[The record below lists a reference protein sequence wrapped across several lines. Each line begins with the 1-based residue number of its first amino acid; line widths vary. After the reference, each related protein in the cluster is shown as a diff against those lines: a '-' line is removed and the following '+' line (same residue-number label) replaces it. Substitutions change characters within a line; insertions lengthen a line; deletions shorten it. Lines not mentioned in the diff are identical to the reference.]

1 MISAASNLARLRGRE
16 LHEYERPIAILAV
29 QQAEMNR
36 DKKKRKKP
44 FELDEFCLY
53 NFENK
58 KDTISPIYGAAALQL
73 IKTREFPIWAL
84 FIYKELSERAE
95 ESAPPDVLCYKCDQ
109 AIILAPVIEE
119 NICKGMLIATELAG
133 SRILTMQ
140 SPCGKELRVRMP
152 QVNSKIIAEENCYL
166 DIVN

>member
-1 MISAASNLARLRGRE
+1 MSAVVNLVKLRAHE
-16 LHEYERPIAILAV
+16 LHENERPTAVLAV

-53 NFENK
+53 NLENT
-58 KDTISPIYGAAALQL
+58 KDTIDSIYGAAALEL
-73 IKTREFPIWAL
+73 IKIKEFPTWAL
-84 FIYKELSERAE
+84 FVYKELSEKAAE
-95 ESAPPDVLCYKCDQ
+95 SSPPEVLCYQCDQ
-109 AIILAPVIEE
+109 AIILAPMIEE
-119 NICKGMLIATELAG
+119 STCKGMLIATEAAG
-133 SRILTMQ
+133 SRILTMH